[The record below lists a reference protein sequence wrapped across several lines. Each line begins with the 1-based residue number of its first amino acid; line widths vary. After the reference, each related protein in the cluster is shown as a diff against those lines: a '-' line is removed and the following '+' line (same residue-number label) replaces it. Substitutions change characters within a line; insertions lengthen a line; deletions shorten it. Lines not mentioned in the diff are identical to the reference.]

1 MAKFRYN
8 SLDVV
13 IWVPQLILTVAAF
26 TNKHKKYYLP
36 SWTIKFNYVTL
47 FFYRYGETN
56 KKKKCTS
63 IWMQKPHR
71 EVNSRQVQAYLLTS
85 VPKVQTISETE
96 RAVYAIYLKHISD
109 TN

>member
-1 MAKFRYN
+1 MAKLRYN

-47 FFYRYGETN
+47 FFIYRYGE
-56 KKKKCTS
+56 KKKQKKCMS
-63 IWMQKPHR
+63 I
-71 EVNSRQVQAYLLTS
+71 
-85 VPKVQTISETE
+85 
-96 RAVYAIYLKHISD
+96 
-109 TN
+109 